1 MSERTAA
8 KSGHPLIWRLTE
20 HSSFQRPQLARHSTA
35 ESERGQPEGDSNRA
49 IWIREKRIAILSSP
63 TR

>member
-8 KSGHPLIWRLTE
+8 KSGHPLIQRLTE

-35 ESERGQPEGDSNRA
+35 ESERGQRATPNRA
-49 IWIREKRIAILSSP
+49 IWNREKRIAIMSSP